1 MFAGFGADDTALISK
16 YSFVIHHAN
25 ILMYRDINY
34 LSMVFR
40 HLGRNFRFE
49 HRIL

>member
-25 ILMYRDINY
+25 VLMHPCY
-34 LSMVFR
+34 L
-40 HLGRNFRFE
+40 LGRNFRFE